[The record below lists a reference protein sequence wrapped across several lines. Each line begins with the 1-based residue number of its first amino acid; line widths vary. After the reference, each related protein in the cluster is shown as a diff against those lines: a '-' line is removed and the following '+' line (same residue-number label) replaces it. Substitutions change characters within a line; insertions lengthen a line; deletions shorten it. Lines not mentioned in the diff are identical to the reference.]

1 MGPLSAWSDH
11 RIFCSKGNHG
21 KYLKVLFITSYRF
34 LLIRYLPPECF
45 VVGKEPPKISN
56 KVDVWSV
63 GVIFYQ
69 CLYGR
74 KVRRCL
80 IPFLSGVS
88 ETFWEAAQAS
98 ASFSTDLECASLS
111 PCHQFQGRAH
121 ANGSGEHRLGC
132 VVLYLW
138 HFLQKRHSAEHL
150 FPLGMFPLR
159 PFWAGQVCHSW
170 SEVFGLVLSVILS
183 MPWVFVVLDG
193 CKCLGGK
200 KSRYKDPLQKLL
212 GWLLEGKSVDQEKV
226 ICNEK
231 R

>member
-21 KYLKVLFITSYRF
+21 KYLKLLFVTSYRF

-98 ASFSTDLECASLS
+98 ASFSTDLECAPLS

-138 HFLQKRHSAEHL
+138 HFSSEKTFCRTSLSTGHVPTEAI
-150 FPLGMFPLR
+150 LGRTGVSFVVWG
-159 PFWAGQVCHSW
+159 FWS
-170 SEVFGLVLSVILS
+170 GLVCDTFNALNLCCSWWLQ
-183 MPWVFVVLDG
+183 VFRG
-193 CKCLGGK
+193 EK
-200 KSRYKDPLQKLL
+200 K
-212 GWLLEGKSVDQEKV
+212 
-226 ICNEK
+226 
-231 R
+231 